1 MLNEMH
7 LMAREGT
14 IDKYVFLVSSTLI
27 SFSVQLAN
35 NAHRKR
41 YRCEN
46 PETTAVSGFSSAIFQ
61 SEIQKISFHKN
72 DLWGGLEL
80 NFTNI
85 SERR

>member
-1 MLNEMH
+1 
-7 LMAREGT
+7 MAS
-14 IDKYVFLVSSTLI
+14 K
-27 SFSVQLAN
+27 SVGQAN